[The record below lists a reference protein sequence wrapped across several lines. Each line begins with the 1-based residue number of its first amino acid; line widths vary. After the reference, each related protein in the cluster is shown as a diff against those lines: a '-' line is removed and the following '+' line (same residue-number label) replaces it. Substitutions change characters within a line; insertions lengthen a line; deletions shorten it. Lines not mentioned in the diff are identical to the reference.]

1 MNITPTQ
8 VGLIAALL
16 LFVLYIFRIRS
27 DSFDRL
33 VYLVGAAAGI
43 ALVIAPQLSTDIAN
57 ALGIGRGA
65 DLIFYL
71 AIIMALFYG
80 VASRSRTRRLER
92 QITLL
97 VRRQA
102 IDNPYQAEG
111 AANGSAGE
119 RRFTR

>member
-33 VYLVGAAAGI
+33 VYLAGAAVGI
-43 ALVIAPQLSTDIAN
+43 ALVIDPQLSTRIAN
-57 ALGIGRGA
+57 ALGVGRGA

-80 VASRSRTRRLER
+80 VASRPRTRRLER

-97 VRRQA
+97 VRQQA
-102 IDNPYQAEG
+102 IDRPYKAEDS
-111 AANGSAGE
+111 AAAADGE
-119 RRFTR
+119 RQLTR

>member
-33 VYLVGAAAGI
+33 VYLAGAAAGI
-43 ALVIAPQLSTDIAN
+43 VLVIDPQLSTRIAN

-97 VRRQA
+97 VRQQA
-102 IDNPYQAEG
+102 IDRPYKAEDS
-111 AANGSAGE
+111 ADAAGE
-119 RRFTR
+119 RQLTR